1 MNRNTKRR
9 LSGCPR
15 WSALAMLLLGLA
27 LVAAGCGAGRSST
40 PAAKPSTGLHGLVP
54 DPLPHKPSFTLTDTA
69 GRRFNF
75 AAKTRTKLTYLY
87 FGYTHCP
94 NACPL
99 TMADIAAALQKQPG
113 AIQRRV
119 AVVFV
124 TVDPRRDTAHA
135 LRAFLDHF
143 DRSFVGLTGS
153 QRAIRTAERAAGI
166 PLAPPEKVK
175 GKNYSIQHSTIVLA
189 YSPDKRAH
197 AVYTQG
203 FYPADYA
210 HDMPLLLQY

>member
-1 MNRNTKRR
+1 
-9 LSGCPR
+9 
-15 WSALAMLLLGLA
+15 LA

-40 PAAKPSTGLHGLVP
+40 AAAKPGTGLHGLVP
-54 DPLPHKPSFTLTDTA
+54 APLPHKPRFTLADTA
-69 GRRFNF
+69 GRRFRF
-75 AAKTRTKLTYLY
+75 AAETRTKLTYLY

-99 TMADIAAALQKQPG
+99 TMADIAVALRRQP
-113 AIQRRV
+113 ATVRRRV

-124 TVDPRRDTAHA
+124 TVDPRRDTPHA
-135 LRAFLDHF
+135 LKAWLNHF

-153 QRAIRTAERAAGI
+153 QREIRTAEQATGI

-175 GKNYSIQHSTIVLA
+175 GKNYTIQHSTIVLA
-189 YSPDKRAH
+189 YSPDNRSH
-197 AVYTQG
+197 VVYTQG